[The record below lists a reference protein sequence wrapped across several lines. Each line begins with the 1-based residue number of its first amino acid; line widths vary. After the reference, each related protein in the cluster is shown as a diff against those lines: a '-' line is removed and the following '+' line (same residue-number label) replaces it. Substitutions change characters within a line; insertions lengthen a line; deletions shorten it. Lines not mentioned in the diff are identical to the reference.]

1 MRIKLKYPDV
11 ETFIQKYAVN
21 ISRGGIFIATKT
33 PKPVGTALRFE
44 FLLANSDVGQSII
57 RGEGQVQW
65 TREFDPQQ
73 PNKAHGMGVR
83 FLRLDE
89 ESQAIVDRA
98 LAWRAQQSAQRAQQ
112 DAPSAPVV
120 AEASRPVSITPTSVM
135 PVPPETPP
143 PAPAP
148 TPAPLEA
155 ASPSEAPANEAPAN
169 EAPPRDASPNEAVT
183 ATHALPE
190 GRAPGEH
197 TRPIAIPDAPPPDSM
212 PIPVGRPRDVETRPI
227 ELGSEPPRRENGAG
241 HGTHQDLDAM
251 AAEWGLSPDRLSR
264 VLRRR
269 RPRMVEATAE
279 LERLLRKPP
288 RPPAPSK
295 TEAMS
300 LLHDL
305 LERKPVRAGAAGGEP
320 EAPSNGKRGR

>member
-44 FLLANSDVGQSII
+44 FLLANSDAGQSII

-98 LAWRAQQSAQRAQQ
+98 LAWRAQQAAPRVAS

-120 AEASRPVSITPTSVM
+120 SEGSRPVSITP
-135 PVPPETPP
+135 PPTPP
-143 PAPAP
+143 AD
-148 TPAPLEA
+148 TR
-155 ASPSEAPANEAPAN
+155 ASDTRANDTRAN
-169 EAPPRDASPNEAVT
+169 DTRTDDPRAEDTRPDDARPMMQQPSPNDAVT
-183 ATHALPE
+183 STHPLPE
-190 GRAPGEH
+190 GRSPGEL
-197 TRPIAIPDAPPPDSM
+197 TRPIAIPDAPTPDSM
-212 PIPVGRPRDVETRPI
+212 PIPVGRPKDVETKPI
-227 ELGSEPPRRENGAG
+227 SLGAPRRENGSSS
-241 HGTHQDLDAM
+241 HDTHADLDAM

-288 RPPAPSK
+288 RPPVPSK
-295 TEAMS
+295 TEALS

-305 LERKPVRAGAAGGEP
+305 LERKPAQAAGGEP
-320 EAPSNGKRGR
+320 DPPANGKRNR